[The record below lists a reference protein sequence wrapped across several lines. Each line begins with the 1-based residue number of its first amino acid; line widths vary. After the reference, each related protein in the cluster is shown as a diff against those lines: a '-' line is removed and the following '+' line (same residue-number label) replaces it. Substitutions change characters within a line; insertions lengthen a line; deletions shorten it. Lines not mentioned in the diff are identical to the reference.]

1 MSHPGFEAVR
11 TDVLA
16 LCNELG
22 NGLSN
27 GPGDEAG
34 DEPGRMRP
42 PATSLQELDAVRAEL
57 AAPFYVVVCG
67 EFSRGKSSMLNAL
80 IERPGLFPV
89 DTAITTSVVT
99 ELRWGERET
108 ATVVSGDGVLTEKE
122 VPVDQVADFVT
133 EQGNPGNRQRVRLV
147 RLTAPIERLRHGL
160 ALVDT
165 PGIGSLNVE
174 HAMATYAFLSKADA
188 VLFVGAADE
197 RMSAAE
203 LSYLKDAIDRC
214 PTVITVLTK
223 SDKLVDPGPAGE
235 VSVARE
241 RIAQIS
247 GLAADEVHVVGVSA
261 RRKMTAI
268 ERGDPGRLRRSGF
281 PELEEL
287 LWRRL
292 AVTLGAERLHGALD
306 VLHEVVTAMAA
317 PVSNELAALAGD
329 QTLHDTRARLEEL
342 QERAGRLASRTAD
355 WRQDLAAAF
364 QVAVLPVQEHLDA
377 GCEGLLA
384 DFLANVHVDRYLDDP
399 HALVRKAAV
408 TLVDVMQRAEA
419 ELRAAAT
426 GTAAR
431 TSEQTR
437 LPLAVD
443 VRLADRDEAVS
454 LELAGGSD
462 PNRDSGGRFM
472 TLFNSAG
479 IVGGIGASLGAIGGL
494 LFPGVGAVAG
504 VAATVIGNLVGLFM
518 GFREYAERARL
529 QRQERAELLIDEVL
543 PLLRERVDSVR
554 TIFTESVEATRESL
568 LADFDARIAA
578 TQESLAGSIAAL
590 EELRSATEL
599 QRSSRHAELVIRQRR
614 LRGIEDR
621 LAAVRQRIGT
631 FG

>member
-1 MSHPGFEAVR
+1 VSHPGFEAVR

-16 LCNELG
+16 LCDELG
-22 NGLSN
+22 R
-27 GPGDEAG
+27 AQ
-34 DEPGRMRP
+34 P
-42 PATSLQELDAVRAEL
+42 PATCLQELDAVRTEL

-67 EFSRGKSSMLNAL
+67 EFSRGKSSLLNAL
-80 IERPGLFPV
+80 VERPGLFPV
-89 DTAITTSVVT
+89 DTTVTTSVVT

-108 ATVVSGDGVLTEKE
+108 ATVVNGDAVLTEE
-122 VPVDQVADFVT
+122 QVPVDQVADFVT
-133 EQGNPGNRQRVRLV
+133 EQRNPGNRQRVRIV

-197 RMSAAE
+197 RMSATE

-235 VSVARE
+235 VAVTRE

-247 GLAADEVHVVGVSA
+247 GLAPDEVLVVAVSA
-261 RRKMTAI
+261 RRKLMAI
-268 ERGDPGRLRRSGF
+268 GRDDPRRLRRSGF

-306 VLHEVVTAMAA
+306 LLHEVVTALAA
-317 PVSNELAALAGD
+317 PVSNELAALDGERALD
-329 QTLHDTRARLEEL
+329 DTQARLEEL
-342 QERAGRLASRTAD
+342 QARAGRLASRTAG

-364 QVAVLPVQEHLDA
+364 QVAVRPVQEHLDA
-377 GCEGLLA
+377 GRERLLA
-384 DFLANVHVDRYLDDP
+384 DFLANVRVDRFLDDP
-399 HALVRKAAV
+399 HALVRKTAV
-408 TLVDVMQRAEA
+408 ALVDVMERAEE

-426 GTAAR
+426 DTATK

-443 VRLADRDEAVS
+443 VRLAGHDEEVS
-454 LELAGGSD
+454 LELPGGPDRHRNSD
-462 PNRDSGGRFM
+462 GRFM

-479 IVGGIGASLGAIGGL
+479 IVGGVGTSLGAIGGL

-504 VAATVIGNLVGLFM
+504 VAATVIGNLVGLFI
-518 GFREYAERARL
+518 GLREVAEKARL

-543 PLLRERVDSVR
+543 PVIRERADSVR
-554 TIFTESVEATRESL
+554 TIFTESVEATREAL
-568 LADFDARIAA
+568 LADFDNRIMA
-578 TQESLAGSIAAL
+578 TQESLAGSITAL
-590 EELRSATEL
+590 DELRSATEL
-599 QRSSRHAELVIRQRR
+599 QRSSRHAELVTRQGR
-614 LRGIEDR
+614 LRGIQDR
-621 LAAVRQRIGT
+621 LAALRQRIGAL
-631 FG
+631 G

>member
-16 LCNELG
+16 LCEELG
-22 NGLSN
+22 R
-27 GPGDEAG
+27 E
-34 DEPGRMRP
+34 RP
-42 PATSLQELDAVRAEL
+42 PATSRQELDAVRAEL

-67 EFSRGKSSMLNAL
+67 EFSRGKSSLLNAL

-89 DTAITTSVVT
+89 DTTVTTSVVT

-108 ATVVSGDGVLTEKE
+108 ATVVSGDGAGVRTEKQ

-133 EQGNPGNRQRVRLV
+133 EQRNPGNRERVRLV

-160 ALVDT
+160 TLVDT

-214 PTVITVLTK
+214 PTVITALTK

-235 VSVARE
+235 VFVTRE
-241 RIAQIS
+241 RIAQVS
-247 GLAADEVHVVGVSA
+247 GRAPDDVLVVAVSA
-261 RRKMTAI
+261 RRKLTAVG
-268 ERGDPGRLRRSGF
+268 RDDPGQLRRSGF

-306 VLHEVVTAMAA
+306 LLHEVVAALAA
-317 PVSNELAALAGD
+317 PVSNELAALAGE
-329 QTLHDTRARLEEL
+329 QTLDDTQARLREL
-342 QERAGRLASRTAD
+342 QERAGRLASRTAG
-355 WRQDLAAAF
+355 WRRDLAAAF
-364 QVAVLPVQEHLDA
+364 EVAVLPVQEHLDA
-377 GCEGLLA
+377 GCERLLS
-384 DFLANVHVDRYLDDP
+384 DFHANVRVDRYLDDP
-399 HALVRKAAV
+399 HALVRKTAV
-408 TLVDVMQRAEA
+408 ALVNAMERAEA
-419 ELRAAAT
+419 ELREAAIV
-426 GTAAR
+426 TAR
-431 TSEQTR
+431 ETSEQTR
-437 LPLAVD
+437 LPLSVD
-443 VRLADRDEAVS
+443 VPLAGRDEEVS
-454 LELAGGSD
+454 FELPGGPD
-462 PNRDSGGRFM
+462 RHENSGGRFM

-479 IVGGIGASLGAIGGL
+479 IVGGVGASLGAIGGL

-518 GFREYAERARL
+518 GLREFAEKARL
-529 QRQERAELLIDEVL
+529 QRQERAELLTDEVL
-543 PLLRERVDSVR
+543 PVIRERVDSVR
-554 TIFTESVEATRESL
+554 TYFTESVEATREAL
-568 LADFDARIAA
+568 LTDFDIRIAA
-578 TQESLAGSIAAL
+578 ARESLAGSIAAL

-599 QRSSRHAELVIRQRR
+599 QRSSRHAELVTRQGR
-614 LRGIEDR
+614 LRGVQDR
-621 LAAVRQRIGT
+621 LAALRQRIGT
-631 FG
+631 LH